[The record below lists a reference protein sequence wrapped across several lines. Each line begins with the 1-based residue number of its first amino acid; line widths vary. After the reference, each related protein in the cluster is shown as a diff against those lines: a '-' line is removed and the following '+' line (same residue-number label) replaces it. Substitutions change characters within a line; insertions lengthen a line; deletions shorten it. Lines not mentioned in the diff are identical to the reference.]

1 MSTAPKHRD
10 QLDGQLGQ
18 ALKATRSRP
27 VPAPGPG
34 EPSDDDL
41 LLYVEGRL
49 PDERAAEV
57 EAQLAKSPYSSDR
70 AAVLGE
76 ALTENAPEQPH
87 ALARAFR
94 AVFHLAGSA
103 LNLLRSDVAPAP
115 VLATAVRG
123 NAAAAAQP
131 ECYEFSHKMAG
142 LDAMVTVDR
151 AQDGGVD
158 VRLELK
164 RGGSQP
170 VNDARVTLQRDGKVF
185 EAVDVERDGSATF
198 RGLDTARYRL
208 EVHRAGQRVGTVR
221 LDFLA

>member
-1 MSTAPKHRD
+1 MTTSCSTWKVACPTNAPP
-10 QLDGQLGQ
+10 
-18 ALKATRSRP
+18 RSKPSSPR
-27 VPAPGPG
+27 APT
-34 EPSDDDL
+34 L
-41 LLYVEGRL
+41 
-49 PDERAAEV
+49 
-57 EAQLAKSPYSSDR
+57 DR

-76 ALTENAPEQPH
+76 ALTES
-87 ALARAFR
+87 ARAAPCSGARVR